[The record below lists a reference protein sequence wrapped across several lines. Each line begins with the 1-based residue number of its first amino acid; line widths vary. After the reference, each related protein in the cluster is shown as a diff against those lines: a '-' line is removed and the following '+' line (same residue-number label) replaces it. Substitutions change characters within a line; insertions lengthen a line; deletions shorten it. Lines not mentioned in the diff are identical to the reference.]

1 MTEDPIKR
9 RADGLSVGDR
19 ILAAYLPAVGD
30 EPAEVV
36 FAKPYTYVGE
46 AWIFVAFQLPTGLVE
61 ATHYKADNGVE
72 IFPAADANGQL

>member
-1 MTEDPIKR
+1 VTEDPIKR